1 MNKINQYGTAAIAHD
16 SALAA
21 IKIVMGGDGYAVLPP
36 YWLEANKKMTE
47 CAPGHGQ
54 LYDNSTI
61 DYGVFRDAVVEVIR
75 TAERA
80 AVELAGESARSIF
93 WEEFNQRNNTR
104 TGKIW
109 ETEDV

>member
-1 MNKINQYGTAAIAHD
+1 MKKINQYGTAAIAHD

-21 IKIVMGGDGYAVLPP
+21 VKAVKGGEGYAILPP
-36 YWLEANKKMTE
+36 YWLEANKRMTE
-47 CAPGHGQ
+47 IAPGHGQ
-54 LYDNSTI
+54 LYNNSAV
-61 DYGVFRDAVVEVIR
+61 DHAAFRGAVLEVIH

-80 AVELAGESARSIF
+80 AVELAGESARVVF

>member
-1 MNKINQYGTAAIAHD
+1 MKTINQYGTAAIAHD

-21 IKIVMGGDGYAVLPP
+21 IKTVKGGDGYAVLPP
-36 YWLEANKKMTE
+36 YWLEANKQITAI
-47 CAPGHGQ
+47 APGHGQ
-54 LYDNSTI
+54 LYDNSAV
-61 DYGVFRDAVVEVIR
+61 DYGAFRDAVLEVIH

-80 AVELAGESARSIF
+80 AVELAGEPARTVF

-109 ETEDV
+109 ETDDV